1 MNLIKTEASKY
12 FIRESHLGVALMTLF
27 SSFLINQNYFRK
39 VWEVLETVPR
49 VKEGEGWSHGQGQ
62 YGGKSG
68 GEQGSLQ
75 SLLLKGSLWG
85 PLREFTWARAHC
97 WVEWIGED
105 SYDRA
110 TGWWANAGGGHIAA
124 TVVPRMGFRSLQH
137 PPSLCC
143 QVTPKPC
150 LLWKND
156 VLWKCSFISPLT
168 ITPPTRSPP

>member
-1 MNLIKTEASKY
+1 MLPWWHFFLVSSS
-12 FIRESHLGVALMTLF
+12 IRT
-27 SSFLINQNYFRK
+27 I
-39 VWEVLETVPR
+39 LEKSEKCWKLCLELRRER
-49 VKEGEGWSHGQGQ
+49 VGHTGQGQ

-68 GEQGSLQ
+68 GEQGSGQ

-85 PLREFTWARAHC
+85 LLREFAWARAHC
-97 WVEWIGED
+97 WVEWIGEG

-110 TGWWANAGGGHIAA
+110 TGWWANAGGGHVAA